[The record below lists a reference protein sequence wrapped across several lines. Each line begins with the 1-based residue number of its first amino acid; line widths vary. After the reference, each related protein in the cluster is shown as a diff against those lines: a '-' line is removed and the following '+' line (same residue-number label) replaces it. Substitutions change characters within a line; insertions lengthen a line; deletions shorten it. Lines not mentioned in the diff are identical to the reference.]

1 MVLFYN
7 APEKLESLMHI
18 DEGRKLPDGCT
29 GKTRGRFR
37 DWCIANRRGRSRKEK
52 CSEIVFIS
60 DYVVLPV
67 L

>member
-1 MVLFYN
+1 
-7 APEKLESLMHI
+7 MHI